1 MNHINVTING
11 RQYRMACEDGQE
23 QRLMS
28 LADNVEARIVEL
40 RGKFGEIGDALL
52 TVMAALMVADEL
64 LDANERIRALQAEV
78 SSLGDVRIAAAERNR
93 ATQYAVSAALNA
105 AAERIEKTTQV
116 LNRTVGNGIAIG

>member
-28 LADNVEARIVEL
+28 LADNFESRIVEL
-40 RGKFGEIGDALL
+40 RGKFGEIGDARL

-93 ATQYAVSAALNA
+93 ATHDQ
-105 AAERIEKTTQV
+105 RIPDLGVEDLRDRGGAFGRLELV
-116 LNRTVGNGIAIG
+116 

>member
-28 LADNVEARIVEL
+28 LADNFESRVVEL
-40 RGKFGEIGDALL
+40 RGKFGEIGDARL

>member
-28 LADNVEARIVEL
+28 LADSFEARIGEL
-40 RGKFGEIGDALL
+40 RGKFGEIGDARL

>member
-28 LADNVEARIVEL
+28 LADNFESRIVEL
-40 RGKFGEIGDALL
+40 RGKFGEIGDARL